1 MPDMDDVCFK
11 CSRTYGDHKH
21 TSDNCPNPEG
31 FGFTNNV
38 FTVVRNVVKTT
49 IAGSE
54 RAYQCASI
62 GDAEALQGVLEAAGF
77 RVVVV

>member
-1 MPDMDDVCFK
+1 MPDMNDVCSK
-11 CSRTYGDHKH
+11 CGRTYGDHKH

-38 FTVVRNVVKTT
+38 FTVMGNVVKTT

-54 RAYQCASI
+54 RAYLCASI
-62 GDAEALQGVLEAAGF
+62 GDAEALQGVLEAAGYSTT
-77 RVVVV
+77 VI